1 MAFGGDDDIK
11 ITLSLEADGVVKELK
26 LVGESLEKIEQAS
39 GNADRPVKGLESAF
53 SSLGAA
59 VVSIN
64 QGLELAGRAFG
75 VIQTVGGAAIDAIKR
90 GAEVSDVTESFERLT
105 AAAGVTASTFQNEL
119 VQATGETISNFDLQ
133 KKAIESLRAGVKP
146 DEFITLTQAARALA
160 EQTGGDTKEA
170 IDELSTAFET
180 GRVRGL
186 QNKLGIIDLQAAEE
200 NLANSLGVSSEQL
213 TEQGRVLAARN
224 ALLEASRK
232 KVAEVGKI
240 EADAGDNID
249 RLGAILDNTKNKF
262 FDALAQ
268 NEDLNRAL
276 KTLAEIALRIDF
288 GPIISGLSNIASK
301 AVQAA
306 EALLRVAAAAAKAF
320 NTTPGPVQAFENSLS
335 TLEEFSRKLK
345 AVQEELKNVGNS
357 RASFEKLKPSIVELE
372 KEYGKLYSQL
382 KGSNGLTEAYKQI
395 IQTANGLDLA
405 LKQNEDSSK
414 DTGRAFDDLVRKV
427 EKGVE
432 KTKPLDDPFG
442 IEAILK
448 EVEKTL
454 GKAEEE
460 IKRIEDEIAKEQFA
474 QGEKIGSFLVQ
485 GLDAALS
492 GDKGAL
498 KDFAKDLG
506 SELGA
511 EAGTAIG
518 ESIGGPLGAGIGRQ
532 IGAFVGE
539 KLGKAAFDA
548 LNSVFGG
555 RDKQGKVR
563 DSLDKFFG
571 ELLTDNPALI
581 NFEGRLKEI
590 FDLEFLRGTNAFT
603 DGTFD
608 DTLQSLS
615 TSAQATF
622 SGLALAFSQFVEG
635 ASDQSGQLAAILA
648 NNLGG
653 SLNNLQLFV
662 QATGMSFEKLREQ
675 IVEAFLDGK
684 LTADEALNSLSSIQQ
699 IAEKGIP
706 GALGAVDQA
715 FNNLKASGEKGGRA
729 IIDALQDI
737 GSEARELGVKDF
749 GTLANVIREKTG
761 ASAEEVQKLFDA
773 LTAAGITSIDQ
784 LENAT
789 VEQLLPAISNLS
801 KAEFPF
807 AEAADSVQGL
817 IDQVNRLPDR
827 IEKKLVFNVETR
839 ADRAS
844 QQLIDKGAI
853 PQFGNAG
860 EGT

>member
-11 ITLSLEADGVVKELK
+11 ITLSLEADGVVRELK

-59 VVSIN
+59 VIGIN
-64 QGLELAGRAFG
+64 QALELAGKAFG

-90 GAEVSDVTESFERLT
+90 GAEVGDVAESFERLT

-119 VQATGETISNFDLQ
+119 IRATGETISNFDLQ

-170 IDELSTAFET
+170 IDELSNAFET

-200 NLANSLGVSSEQL
+200 KLANSLGVSSEQL
-213 TEQGRVLAARN
+213 SEQGRVLAARN

-232 KVAEVGKI
+232 KIQEVG
-240 EADAGDNID
+240 EVENDAADNIE
-249 RLGAILDNTKNKF
+249 RINAALENARNRFTEAVASNTQ
-262 FDALAQ
+262 L
-268 NEDLNRAL
+268 NEAL
-276 KTLAEIALRIDF
+276 KNLGTAIKEIDLAPLIGAVVQLTTAF
-288 GPIISGLSNIASK
+288 GK
-301 AVQAA
+301 
-306 EALLRVAAAAAKAF
+306 AAKAAVPYF
-320 NTTPGPVQAFENSLS
+320 QDFARGIDVITGGTKIAQIVNLQDKIAS
-335 TLEEFSRKLK
+335 LEESLASLGALDKFQGFDKQLK
-345 AVQEELKNVGNS
+345 QQIKEARE
-357 RASFEKLKPSIVELE
+357 ELE
-372 KEYGKLYSQL
+372 KLTKETKATATSSTTLDDNL
-382 KGSNGLTEAYKQI
+382 DGLSG
-395 IQTANGLDLA
+395 GLDDVA
-405 LKQNEDSSK
+405 GAAD
-414 DTGRAFDDLVRKV
+414 RARENLIKAKEATDWSNNPISLGSIAGLDDLIK
-427 EKGVE
+427 KI
-432 KTKPLDDPFG
+432 K
-442 IEAILK
+442 EATQKADNERDKLLAQI
-448 EVEKTL
+448 
-454 GKAEEE
+454 AEE
-460 IKRIEDEIAKEQFA
+460 KFA

-485 GLDAALS
+485 GIEAGLS

-518 ESIGGPLGAGIGRQ
+518 EYIGGPLGAGIGKQ
-532 IGAFVGE
+532 IGSLVGE

-555 RDKQGKVR
+555 RDAQGKVR
-563 DSLDKFFG
+563 DNLDKFLAD
-571 ELLTDNPALI
+571 LLTDNPALI
-581 NFEGRLKEI
+581 NFQGQLKQI

-773 LTAAGITSIDQ
+773 LAAAGITSIDQ
-784 LENAT
+784 LEKAT

-801 KAEFPF
+801 KADFPF

-817 IDQVNRLPDR
+817 IDQVNKLPDR

-839 ADRAS
+839 ADRTS